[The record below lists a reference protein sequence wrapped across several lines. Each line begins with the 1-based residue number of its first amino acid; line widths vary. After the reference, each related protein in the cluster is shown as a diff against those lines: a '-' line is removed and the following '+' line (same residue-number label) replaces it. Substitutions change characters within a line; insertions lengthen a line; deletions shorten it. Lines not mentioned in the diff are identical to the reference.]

1 MKKVNGYGKCFLVT
15 ALVFLFFSASAV
27 FALEAS
33 LIGGYR
39 SSGVAA
45 SFTLE
50 QPITDRTNLRIGAV
64 GSSGTPQSIYLLGL
78 KTYVGNF
85 QNIYPTYIVIGL
97 SPETSM
103 INNGAGAS
111 LLFANVFGLAPMFIE
126 TGVDVSYGIEST
138 ALAAVRLQL
147 MVGYNWQF

>member
-1 MKKVNGYGKCFLVT
+1 M
-15 ALVFLFFSASAV
+15 
-27 FALEAS
+27 
-33 LIGGYR
+33 
-39 SSGVAA
+39 
-45 SFTLE
+45 
-50 QPITDRTNLRIGAV
+50 
-64 GSSGTPQSIYLLGL
+64 
-78 KTYVGNF
+78 GNF